1 MKMFFSS
8 SSIID
13 FKLLEDAR
21 VTCLNSEISSDGSW
35 GRVSG
40 VGGSEHLA
48 AGHDGVLALPDH
60 GNDRS

>member
-1 MKMFFSS
+1 M
-8 SSIID
+8 D
-13 FKLLEDAR
+13 FKLKDATL
-21 VTCLNSEISSDGSW
+21 TCLNSEISSDGSW

-48 AGHDGVLALPDH
+48 AGHNGVLALPDH